1 LNPAIDIL
9 PQIAHERAMEK
20 NLGISGKGRFEPVR
34 RERGGTIPRTP
45 GGSRGPHR
53 AHEGGA
59 VPEAS
64 IGGRALVTRRAI
76 IDIVRRVTLGQYG
89 VAGFAGNRI
98 DRLLGWIEN
107 RPGGLRVSVAGGAL
121 AIRIHL
127 RVAQGLPIAE
137 VARQVDLAV
146 RHAIRTALGRE
157 VNQLSIRVARLEL
170 HPGGEPPHPPQPPDL
185 GPSDLADSGTDV
197 A

>member
-1 LNPAIDIL
+1 MP
-9 PQIAHERAMEK
+9 
-20 NLGISGKGRFEPVR
+20 
-34 RERGGTIPRTP
+34 
-45 GGSRGPHR
+45 
-53 AHEGGA
+53 EG
-59 VPEAS
+59 S

-89 VAGFAGNRI
+89 VAGFSGNWA
-98 DRLLGWIEN
+98 DRVLGWIEN

-121 AIRIHL
+121 AVRMHL

-157 VNQLSIRVARLEL
+157 VDQLSIRVASLEL
-170 HPGGEPPHPPQPPDL
+170 HPGGEPPTPPSHADL

>member
-1 LNPAIDIL
+1 MPD
-9 PQIAHERAMEK
+9 
-20 NLGISGKGRFEPVR
+20 G
-34 RERGGTIPRTP
+34 
-45 GGSRGPHR
+45 
-53 AHEGGA
+53 
-59 VPEAS
+59 S

-89 VAGFAGNRI
+89 VAGFAGNWA

-107 RPGGLRVSVAGGAL
+107 RPGGLRVSVAGGEL
-121 AIRIHL
+121 SIRMRL

-146 RHAIRTALGRE
+146 RHAIRTAVGRD
-157 VNQLSIRVARLEL
+157 VDQLSIRVARLEI
-170 HPGGEPPHPPQPPDL
+170 HPGGEPPRPPEPPTL

>member
-1 LNPAIDIL
+1 MPD
-9 PQIAHERAMEK
+9 
-20 NLGISGKGRFEPVR
+20 G
-34 RERGGTIPRTP
+34 
-45 GGSRGPHR
+45 
-53 AHEGGA
+53 
-59 VPEAS
+59 S

-89 VAGFAGNRI
+89 VAGFTGNWA

-107 RPGGLRVSVAGGAL
+107 RPGGLRVSVSGGAL
-121 AIRIHL
+121 TIRMHL
-127 RVAQGLPIAE
+127 RVAQGTPIAE

-146 RHAIRTALGRE
+146 RHAIRTAVGRE
-157 VNQLSIRVARLEL
+157 VDQLSIRIARLEI
-170 HPGGEPPHPPQPPDL
+170 HPGGEPPQPPIHPDL

>member
-1 LNPAIDIL
+1 
-9 PQIAHERAMEK
+9 
-20 NLGISGKGRFEPVR
+20 
-34 RERGGTIPRTP
+34 
-45 GGSRGPHR
+45 
-53 AHEGGA
+53 
-59 VPEAS
+59 VPEGS

-89 VAGFAGNRI
+89 VAGFTGNSA
-98 DRLLGWIEN
+98 DRVLGWIEN

-121 AIRIHL
+121 TIRMHL

-146 RHAIRTALGRE
+146 RYAIRTALGRE
-157 VNQLSIRVARLEL
+157 VDQLSIRVASLEL
-170 HPGGEPPHPPQPPDL
+170 HPGGEPPAPPARPDF